1 MKGFVLS
8 SLLLVLLLGCSIA
21 PHSNTDVDLIAVAR
35 KEIIKNITR
44 GCVDDIYWGRQPAY
58 PLTDYT
64 TYRTWRQLGGHG
76 PSPDEWCRAYVK
88 RLK

>member
-1 MKGFVLS
+1 M
-8 SLLLVLLLGCSIA
+8 LLLGCTTT
-21 PHSNTDVDLIAVAR
+21 PPTDADADPIEIAR
-35 KEIIKNITR
+35 KEIIKNIRR
-44 GCVDDIYWGRQPAY
+44 GCIDDIYQGRQLAY